1 MMIVISAL
9 TSLFRKVISKPFGN
23 NLLLLVILVISVY
36 HLSLSSVVGSE
47 LGSAGGVS
55 QSLSSCSSDD
65 KESLVPFPP
74 SIQPLEYLKL
84 LEYNGP
90 EFRLSCELLV
100 CSITK
105 PIK

>member
-1 MMIVISAL
+1 MITNAAIF
-9 TSLFRKVISKPFGN
+9 TSLLEKVVSNSFGYK
-23 NLLLLVILVISVY
+23 LLLVILVINVY
-36 HLSLSSVVGSE
+36 HLSVSKVVGSE
-47 LGSAGGVS
+47 FNSAAGVS
-55 QSLSSCSSDD
+55 QSLSSCSSED

-105 PIK
+105 PIT